1 MCADNER
8 GRCSCAGSIPAP
20 LAIAAAAAARHLGA
34 GGVPEESLSR
44 HPRLPATINVNMI
57 VSKGFLLIVKI
68 NDRTARGDKSNR
80 ARSRRAVTC
89 SLLSPFLC
97 VCVCVCLQF

>member
-34 GGVPEESLSR
+34 GGVPEGSLSCS
-44 HPRLPATINVNMI
+44 TINVNMI
-57 VSKGFLLIVKI
+57 VSKGLMFIVKI
-68 NDRTARGDKSNR
+68 NDRGALQEKSNK
-80 ARSRRAVTC
+80 TH
-89 SLLSPFLC
+89 
-97 VCVCVCLQF
+97 

>member
-1 MCADNER
+1 MWTGSRPCADNER

-34 GGVPEESLSR
+34 GGGGVPEESLSR

-68 NDRTARGDKSNR
+68 NDQGALQEKSNK
-80 ARSRRAVTC
+80 TH
-89 SLLSPFLC
+89 
-97 VCVCVCLQF
+97 

>member
-1 MCADNER
+1 MWTGSRPCADNER
-8 GRCSCAGSIPAP
+8 GRYSCAGSIPAP

-68 NDRTARGDKSNR
+68 NDRNALGDKSNK
-80 ARSRRAVTC
+80 AR
-89 SLLSPFLC
+89 
-97 VCVCVCLQF
+97 